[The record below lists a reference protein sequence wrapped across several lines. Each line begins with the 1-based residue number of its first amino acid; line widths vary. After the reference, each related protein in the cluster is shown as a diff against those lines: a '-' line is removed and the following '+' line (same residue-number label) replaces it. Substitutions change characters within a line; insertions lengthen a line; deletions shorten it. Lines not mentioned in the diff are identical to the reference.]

1 VRFFFYFLDMKKI
14 LSLLIFAVL
23 FSSCSEPTERIE
35 KKLLPY
41 LQEDLKFMV
50 AEALNANTKKE
61 DLLEE
66 PYYKI
71 RDFRLFEGAEAEIY
85 AAYAEVDFYI
95 YRNMAIYAKR
105 KYRYEVHGR
114 HWDRYYKVLKFG
126 KDKTP

>member
-1 VRFFFYFLDMKKI
+1 MRFFFYFIDMKMI
-14 LSLLIFAVL
+14 LLLLILAL
-23 FSSCSEPTERIE
+23 LSSCSEPTERIE

-61 DLLEE
+61 DLLDE
-66 PYYKI
+66 PYFKI
-71 RDFRLFEGAEAEIY
+71 RDFRLFEGAEAQIY
-85 AAYAEVDFYI
+85 AAYAEVDFYF
-95 YRNMAIYAKR
+95 YKNMALYAKR

-126 KDKTP
+126 RDKDP

>member
-1 VRFFFYFLDMKKI
+1 VRFFFYFKGMKKI
-14 LSLLIFAVL
+14 LCLLFIAL
-23 FSSCSEPTERIE
+23 LASCSEPTERIE

-50 AEALNANTKKE
+50 AEALNAKTTKK
-61 DLLEE
+61 DLLDT
-66 PYYKI
+66 PYYRI

-95 YRNMAIYAKR
+95 YRNMALYAKR

>member
-1 VRFFFYFLDMKKI
+1 VRFFFYFIDMKKI
-14 LSLLIFAVL
+14 LLLLILAL
-23 FSSCSEPTERIE
+23 LSSCSEPTERIE

-61 DLLEE
+61 DLLDE
-66 PYYKI
+66 PYFKI
-71 RDFRLFEGAEAEIY
+71 RDFRLFEGAEAQIY
-85 AAYAEVDFYI
+85 AAYAEVDFYF
-95 YRNMAIYAKR
+95 YKNMALYAKR

-126 KDKTP
+126 RDKDP

>member
-1 VRFFFYFLDMKKI
+1 MRFFFYFMGMKKI
-14 LSLLIFAVL
+14 LLLLVL
-23 FSSCSEPTERIE
+23 ALLSSCSEPTERIE

-50 AEALNANTKKE
+50 AEALNAKTTKE
-61 DLLEE
+61 DLLDE
-66 PYYKI
+66 PYYRI

-95 YRNMAIYAKR
+95 YKDIALYAKR

>member
-1 VRFFFYFLDMKKI
+1 MKKI
-14 LSLLIFAVL
+14 LLLLILAL
-23 FSSCSEPTERIE
+23 LSSCSEPTERIE

-61 DLLEE
+61 DLLDE
-66 PYYKI
+66 PYFKI
-71 RDFRLFEGAEAEIY
+71 RDFRLFEGAEAQIY
-85 AAYAEVDFYI
+85 AAYAEVDFYF
-95 YRNMAIYAKR
+95 YKNMALYAKR

-126 KDKTP
+126 RDKDP

>member
-1 VRFFFYFLDMKKI
+1 MKKI
-14 LSLLIFAVL
+14 LFLLILAL
-23 FSSCSEPTERIE
+23 LSSCSEPTERIE

-85 AAYAEVDFYI
+85 AAYAEVDFYL

-105 KYRYEVHGR
+105 LWVTTRSLLPTH
-114 HWDRYYKVLKFG
+114 LKSG
-126 KDKTP
+126 PSAPRTRWVCSS

>member
-1 VRFFFYFLDMKKI
+1 MTAKVIRNRFRDEYSRALAAIPNRDTENLYVEEAKK
-14 LSLLIFAVL
+14 
-23 FSSCSEPTERIE
+23 
-35 KKLLPY
+35 
-41 LQEDLKFMV
+41 KFMV

-95 YRNMAIYAKR
+95 YRNMALYAKR

>member
-1 VRFFFYFLDMKKI
+1 MRFFFYFIDMKKI
-14 LSLLIFAVL
+14 LLLLILAL
-23 FSSCSEPTERIE
+23 LSSCSEPTERIE

-61 DLLEE
+61 DLLDE
-66 PYYKI
+66 PYFKI
-71 RDFRLFEGAEAEIY
+71 RDFRLFEGAEAQIY
-85 AAYAEVDFYI
+85 AAYAEVDFYF
-95 YRNMAIYAKR
+95 YKNMALYAKR

-126 KDKTP
+126 RDKDP

>member
-1 VRFFFYFLDMKKI
+1 MRFFFYFIDMKKI
-14 LSLLIFAVL
+14 LLLLILAL
-23 FSSCSEPTERIE
+23 LSSCSEPTERIE

-61 DLLEE
+61 DLLDE

-71 RDFRLFEGAEAEIY
+71 RDFRLFEGAEAQIY
-85 AAYAEVDFYI
+85 AAYAEVDFYF
-95 YRNMAIYAKR
+95 YKNMALYAKR

-126 KDKTP
+126 RDKDP

>member
-1 VRFFFYFLDMKKI
+1 MKKI
-14 LSLLIFAVL
+14 LSLLIFAML
-23 FSSCSEPTERIE
+23 FSSCYEPTERIE

-95 YRNMAIYAKR
+95 YRDLAMYEKR
-105 KYRYEVHGR
+105 KYRYDVSTRG
-114 HWDRYYKVLKFG
+114 WDRYKKEWKFG
-126 KDKTP
+126 ADSLRYFFYIFLR